1 MDLQLNDKV
10 AMVFGAS
17 AGLGGAIAE
26 TLAAEGARIA
36 LASLPSDSL
45 TAAAERVGAITD
57 AIAVPWDLADLS
69 AIGPNIATVE
79 RQIGPIEIIVNMTG
93 GPPPTPASGQRPQDW
108 TRFFTSMVVSVIAI
122 TDAVLPGMRERR
134 WGGIITNTSSGVVAP
149 IPNLGLSNALR
160 SSLVAWSKTL
170 AREVGERNITS
181 NIVVPGRVATSRMVQ
196 LDEAKAAREGR
207 PVAEITAG
215 SVASIPLGRYGDPR
229 EYADVLTFLASVT
242 RTFGSLPNTCSCFR
256 LAVRGYQRSNRRL
269 GQWTAFGLP
278 RPHLRRRSFPAG
290 VPDNMPEP
298 RTAARPF
305 RGARQESWP
314 DVPGNRPSPLRFDEN
329 AAERR

>member
-1 MDLQLNDKV
+1 LVECLSHLTKTGGLCQEACQGAVKQTGSGRGRDDL
-10 AMVFGAS
+10 AS
-17 AGLGGAIAE
+17 RRNTNRIKRRPARSAASCPSSPEQFVTE

-36 LASLPSDSL
+36 LASLPSGSL

-79 RQIGPIEIIVNMTG
+79 RQLGPIEIIVNMTG
-93 GPPPTPASGQRPQDW
+93 GPPPTPASGQRPEDW
-108 TRFFTSMVVSVIAI
+108 TRFFTSMVVSVIAV

-134 WGGIITNTSSGVVAP
+134 WGRIITNTSSGVVAP

-207 PVAEITAG
+207 PVAEVTAE

-229 EYADVLTFLASVT
+229 EYADVVTFLASPRASYIT
-242 RTFGSLPNTCSCFR
+242 GSIIR
-256 LAVRGYQRSNRRL
+256 VDG
-269 GQWTAFGLP
+269 GLI
-278 RPHLRRRSFPAG
+278 
-290 VPDNMPEP
+290 
-298 RTAARPF
+298 
-305 RGARQESWP
+305 
-314 DVPGNRPSPLRFDEN
+314 PSI
-329 AAERR
+329 

>member
-10 AMVFGAS
+10 ALVFGAS

-57 AIAVPWDLADLS
+57 AVAVPWDLADLS
-69 AIGPNIATVE
+69 AIGPNIATVV

-93 GPPPTPASGQRPQDW
+93 GPPPTPASGQRPEDW

-134 WGGIITNTSSGVVAP
+134 WGRIITSTSSGVVAP

-170 AREVGERNITS
+170 AREVGQRNITS
-181 NIVVPGRVATSRMVQ
+181 NIVVPGRVATSRMVR

-229 EYADVLTFLASVT
+229 EYANVVTFLASPRASYIT
-242 RTFGSLPNTCSCFR
+242 GSIIR
-256 LAVRGYQRSNRRL
+256 VDG
-269 GQWTAFGLP
+269 GLI
-278 RPHLRRRSFPAG
+278 
-290 VPDNMPEP
+290 
-298 RTAARPF
+298 
-305 RGARQESWP
+305 
-314 DVPGNRPSPLRFDEN
+314 PSI
-329 AAERR
+329 

>member
-1 MDLQLNDKV
+1 MDLELNNKV
-10 AMVFGAS
+10 ALVFGAS

-69 AIGPNIATVE
+69 AIGPNIATVV

-134 WGGIITNTSSGVVAP
+134 WGRIITNTSSGGTRCRRRLPAAP
-149 IPNLGLSNALR
+149 ISR
-160 SSLVAWSKTL
+160 TL
-170 AREVGERNITS
+170 
-181 NIVVPGRVATSRMVQ
+181 
-196 LDEAKAAREGR
+196 
-207 PVAEITAG
+207 
-215 SVASIPLGRYGDPR
+215 
-229 EYADVLTFLASVT
+229 
-242 RTFGSLPNTCSCFR
+242 
-256 LAVRGYQRSNRRL
+256 
-269 GQWTAFGLP
+269 
-278 RPHLRRRSFPAG
+278 
-290 VPDNMPEP
+290 
-298 RTAARPF
+298 
-305 RGARQESWP
+305 
-314 DVPGNRPSPLRFDEN
+314 
-329 AAERR
+329 

>member
-1 MDLQLNDKV
+1 VSVVAAGVRDGTGFEQDVMGMWRTAASAVVPQDLYAARLTKGAAVVDLQLNNKV
-10 AMVFGAS
+10 ALVFGAS

-69 AIGPNIATVE
+69 AIGPNIAAVE
-79 RQIGPIEIIVNMTG
+79 RQLGPVEIIVNMTG
-93 GPPPTPASGQRPQDW
+93 GPPPTPASGQRPEDW
-108 TRFFTSMVVSVIAI
+108 SRFFTSMVVSVIAI

-134 WGGIITNTSSGVVAP
+134 WGRIITNTSSGVVVP
-149 IPNLGLSNALR
+149 IPNLGLSNVLR

-170 AREVGERNITS
+170 AREVGERNITC

-207 PVAEITAG
+207 PVAEVMAE
-215 SVASIPLGRYGDPR
+215 SAASIPLGRYGDPR
-229 EYADVLTFLASVT
+229 EYADVVTFLASPRASYIT
-242 RTFGSLPNTCSCFR
+242 GSIIR
-256 LAVRGYQRSNRRL
+256 VDG
-269 GQWTAFGLP
+269 GLI
-278 RPHLRRRSFPAG
+278 
-290 VPDNMPEP
+290 
-298 RTAARPF
+298 
-305 RGARQESWP
+305 
-314 DVPGNRPSPLRFDEN
+314 PSI
-329 AAERR
+329 